1 MYKIYYNREISFSNK
16 RAKKGENMLK
26 NRILIGRAE
35 KKWTQQQL
43 ADAVGVSRQTIVA
56 LEQNKYNPSLVLAFK
71 IAAALEKEITN
82 IFEYR
87 ED

>member
-1 MYKIYYNREISFSNK
+1 
-16 RAKKGENMLK
+16 MLT
-26 NRILIGRAE
+26 NNILIGRAE
-35 KKWTQQQL
+35 KKWTQQHL

-71 IAAALEKEITN
+71 IAAALEKEITD
-82 IFEYR
+82 IFEYK